1 MWVLTSRRLEWYFC
15 LRFTELHL
23 ENQIQQGFWN
33 GRPEKTY
40 FPIEGLKRPNYKIIG
55 SKIDFSSL
63 FLSPPITSS
72 NRSTT
77 RLQVKFW
84 VTKPGPATLAFA
96 AIPGCS
102 IALRIKSVKCSHSG
116 AKLTLPWLKP
126 RGFLTQRLTLKC
138 SVLTAILKP
147 FNRGDTTNWRA

>member
-1 MWVLTSRRLEWYFC
+1 
-15 LRFTELHL
+15 
-23 ENQIQQGFWN
+23 
-33 GRPEKTY
+33 
-40 FPIEGLKRPNYKIIG
+40 LKRPNYKIIG

-84 VTKPGPATLAFA
+84 ATKPGPATLAFA

-116 AKLTLPWLKP
+116 AKINKVSPSLATAINLLSIGSAKSDRVKSSVGPPSVQITGKPQAAASNTGRLKP
-126 RGFLTQRLTLKC
+126 SAKYGET
-138 SVLTAILKP
+138 
-147 FNRGDTTNWRA
+147 